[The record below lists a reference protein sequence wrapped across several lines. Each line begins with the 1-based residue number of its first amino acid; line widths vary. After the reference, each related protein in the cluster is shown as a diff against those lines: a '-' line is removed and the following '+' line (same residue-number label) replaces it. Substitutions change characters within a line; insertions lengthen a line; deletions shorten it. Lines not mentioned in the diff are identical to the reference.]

1 MYCTVASDVSNYL
14 SPLRNPL
21 HVVHSVALLVL
32 AAIAASHRPHKNGHD
47 LFLSSR
53 VASVSTSGKY
63 FNGYIGPHLTR
74 FESTSKETLGD
85 GCVVDSGVDDD
96 REPGPLNHD
105 GTGSEAAWFTF
116 AGYPNQGVPICARSP
131 LKES

>member
-1 MYCTVASDVSNYL
+1 MSVVTL
-14 SPLRNPL
+14 PFPPNPL

-47 LFLSSR
+47 LFLLSR
-53 VASVSTSGKY
+53 VASASTSGKY

-85 GCVVDSGVDDD
+85 GACCRQWG
-96 REPGPLNHD
+96 R
-105 GTGSEAAWFTF
+105 
-116 AGYPNQGVPICARSP
+116 RR
-131 LKES
+131 